1 LFAASSLYRT
11 SDHQEAGGAA
21 RVWYALAGNEDGVT
35 RRAQIAIVGDFSPA
49 NVTHQLTNSALEH
62 IGLGFTWILTDA
74 PGDWEQR
81 LAAYDG
87 VWIAPASPYRSMD
100 GALAAVRY
108 ARERGVPLVGT

>member
-1 LFAASSLYRT
+1 MIS
-11 SDHQEAGGAA
+11 A
-21 RVWYALAGNEDGVT
+21 RPLIGV
-35 RRAQIAIVGDFSPA
+35 VGDFAAA
-49 NVTHQLTNSALEH
+49 NRTHQFTNAALEH
-62 IGLGFTWILTDA
+62 VGLRVEWVPTDA
-74 PGDWEQR
+74 AGDWDER

>member
-1 LFAASSLYRT
+1 M
-11 SDHQEAGGAA
+11 A
-21 RVWYALAGNEDGVT
+21 RLWYALGRNEDRVT
-35 RRAQIAIVGDFSPA
+35 GDRAQIAIVGDFDPA
-49 NVTHQLTNSALEH
+49 NLTHQFTNAALEH
-62 IGLGFTWILTDA
+62 VGLEFAWVPTDA
-74 PGDWEQR
+74 PGGWEER